1 MLMDGI
7 IKRTVIINLAL
18 AHFGFQQPN
27 IGVIIMKN
35 RIRKIVLNCLVT
47 AFIYLVMYY
56 LSYRVFREY
65 LFVWTADNRYW
76 YTWILP
82 FVFIFL
88 GKYIISYSIT
98 FGSIAGTFTGQYLGD
113 YIQKIRMEKI
123 TLYSTAEERWHLSL
137 HYGVAIW
144 LAVILI
150 FLVIGILLEKKLKKK
165 TSS

>member
-1 MLMDGI
+1 
-7 IKRTVIINLAL
+7 
-18 AHFGFQQPN
+18 
-27 IGVIIMKN
+27 
-35 RIRKIVLNCLVT
+35 
-47 AFIYLVMYY
+47 MYY

-98 FGSIAGTFTGQYLGD
+98 FGSIAGTFAGQYLGD

-150 FLVIGILLEKKLKKK
+150 FLVLGILLEKKLKKK

>member
-1 MLMDGI
+1 MTMNG
-7 IKRTVIINLAL
+7 RR
-18 AHFGFQQPN
+18 
-27 IGVIIMKN
+27 IGKMI
-35 RIRKIVLNCLVT
+35 LNCFAT

-150 FLVIGILLEKKLKKK
+150 FIIIGVLLEKKLKKQ
-165 TSS
+165 TSRSA

>member
-1 MLMDGI
+1 
-7 IKRTVIINLAL
+7 
-18 AHFGFQQPN
+18 
-27 IGVIIMKN
+27 
-35 RIRKIVLNCLVT
+35 
-47 AFIYLVMYY
+47 MYY

-98 FGSIAGTFTGQYLGD
+98 FGSIAGTFAGQYLGG

>member
-1 MLMDGI
+1 MTMNG
-7 IKRTVIINLAL
+7 RR
-18 AHFGFQQPN
+18 
-27 IGVIIMKN
+27 IGKMI
-35 RIRKIVLNCLVT
+35 LNCFAT

-76 YTWILP
+76 YTW
-82 FVFIFL
+82 

-150 FLVIGILLEKKLKKK
+150 FLVASVPALWSGHMACCYPDLFSHRDIAGKEIKEKNLFLN
-165 TSS
+165 TS